1 MILNQSDFS
10 KVIGEIY
17 KITNTITGKCYVG
30 QTRSHRLNHTKY
42 RPFGHMGRFK
52 DHIHE
57 AHSTKKNIC
66 RYLNSSILKHGSE
79 HFTCELLTTCEISE
93 LDCYEVHY
101 IKEFNTKF
109 PNGYNLT
116 DGGQGFGYQSGAKI
130 TLPDSESITPVP
142 RERTYMKKSD
152 YTKNLIS
159 ERLKEAL
166 NQPDHLAKMMQ
177 LTQKQHLS
185 KKFDRFANV
194 VVDESDID
202 KYISIRT
209 NHAKQEPFVRVVVDK
224 VATTFIGSFETID
237 EIKERARE
245 FIRELVKR
253 RNTLL
258 LETPTESTLPLQ
270 SGNIL
275 EELG

>member
-1 MILNQSDFS
+1 MILNQDEFS
-10 KVIGEIY
+10 KVVGEIY
-17 KITNTITGKCYVG
+17 KITNKVTGKCYVG
-30 QTRSHRLNHTKY
+30 QTRSHRLNHNKY
-42 RPFGHMGRFK
+42 RPFGFMGRFK

-57 AHSTKKNIC
+57 AYSTKKNIC
-66 RYLNSSILKHGSE
+66 RYLNSSILKYGGE
-79 HFTCELLTTCEISE
+79 QFTCELLMTCDIAD
-93 LDCYEVHY
+93 LDFYEVHF
-101 IKEFNTKF
+101 IQEFHTKF

-116 DGGQGFGYQSGAKI
+116 DGGQGIGFQSGAKI
-130 TLPDSESITPVP
+130 TLPESEIQSPP
-142 RERTYMKKSD
+142 LKERASMKKSD

-194 VVDESDID
+194 TVDESDID
-202 KYISIRT
+202 KYIKVRT
-209 NHAKQEPFVRVVVDK
+209 NHVKNEPLIRVMIDN
-224 VATTFIGSFETID
+224 VATTFVGKFESIED
-237 EIKERARE
+237 IKERARE

-253 RNTLL
+253 QNTLL

-270 SGNIL
+270 FGNTL